1 MRHGR
6 LASALVLAAFSGLAA
21 AQAPNSQ
28 FAADREPETAPPA
41 PSLPALPSAARVV
54 PAVLGLPAVIQ
65 DKSAPKA
72 DDKAAP
78 KADDKSTPPN
88 TDKAKIPADPK
99 QMPPSADPAKTTPA
113 PLPTPMTVPPTASVY
128 PPGGIVLAPEG
139 GTVLFGDGAPAAGN
153 GYWVSAEYLRWK
165 IKKDETPPLVTT
177 GPATFP
183 VAFLGR
189 PGTRVL
195 FGGELDPG
203 TLSGVRIS
211 GGLWLDDCHTWGLEA
226 SGFWFHD
233 KNNSTTFNSSQFP
246 VLARPFQD
254 VNPSGQNSEFLAFP
268 GLATGSITVQDKTQF
283 CGATIGTRCPFWS
296 GCYGSVDAIGGL
308 QFLNLKEDLSVVEN
322 VLGLPGVGITVPGA
336 AGTRFVVTDTFKT
349 QNRFYG
355 AFVGAD
361 AHTNYGCWTFG
372 LTAQIGAGCNHEE
385 VDISG
390 SQVAT
395 TATGVRTTT
404 AGGLLALP
412 GANIGKFTKNE
423 FSFVPQI
430 GLNVGYQVCDNI
442 TVFAGYDCL
451 YWSHVLR
458 PGTEIDP
465 VLNVNRIPNFG
476 GGPAA
481 TSARPIVPFNQQSF
495 WAQGVSVGVKFSW

>member
-6 LASALVLAAFSGLAA
+6 LASALVLAAFAGLAA
-21 AQAPNSQ
+21 AQAPSSQ
-28 FAADREPETAPPA
+28 FATDREPETAPPA
-41 PSLPALPSAARVV
+41 PTMSEAPRVIPAS
-54 PAVLGLPAVIQ
+54 LGLPTLILDQAI
-65 DKSAPKA
+65 PKP
-72 DDKAAP
+72 DDK
-78 KADDKSTPPN
+78 TPPN
-88 TDKAKIPADPK
+88 TDKPKIPTDPK
-99 QMPPSADPAKTTPA
+99 QMPPSTDAAKTTPA
-113 PLPTPMTVPPTASVY
+113 PLPVPMSVPSTASVY
-128 PPGGIVLAPEG
+128 PPNGIVLAPDG
-139 GTVLFGDGAPAAGN
+139 GTVIFGGDGAPANGG

-165 IKKDETPPLVTT
+165 IKKDDAPPLITT

-183 VAFLGR
+183 VAFLGN

-195 FGGELDPG
+195 FGGEIDPG
-203 TLSGVRIS
+203 TLSGVRIG

-246 VLARPFQD
+246 VIARPFQD
-254 VNPSGQNSEFLAFP
+254 VNPRGQNSEFLAFP
-268 GLATGSITVQDKTQF
+268 GLSTGSATVQDKTQL

-296 GCYGSVDAIGGL
+296 GCYGSIDAIGGL
-308 QFLNLKEDLSVVEN
+308 QFLNLKEDLSVTEN
-322 VLGLPGVGITVPGA
+322 ALGLPAITVPGA

-372 LTAQIGAGCNHEE
+372 LTAQVGAGCNHEE

-395 TATGVRTTT
+395 TAAGVRTTT
-404 AGGLLALP
+404 PGGLLALS

-423 FSFVPQI
+423 ISIVPQI
-430 GLNVGYQVCDNI
+430 GLNVGYQLTDNI
-442 TVFAGYDCL
+442 SIFGGYDCL
-451 YWSHVLR
+451 YWRHVLR

-465 VLNVNRIPNFG
+465 VLDVNKIPNFG

-481 TSARPIVPFNQQSF
+481 TSARPIVPFSQQSF
-495 WAQGVSVGVKFSW
+495 WAQGLSVGVKFCW